1 MSELMEASAFD
12 RTRARSAG
20 PAPVPT
26 KLVGG
31 PLAVRPV
38 HSPTPGWAT
47 RYRWEAAAGDI
58 AAVLVAMAIA
68 ILIRFRDGMP
78 DLQVLWAMP
87 VLPVMWVLTLSLAG
101 AYSPRFIGLGSDE
114 FVRVGRAAASM
125 FAVISAV
132 AFVLNYEI
140 SRVFVLVA
148 LPLSLLGSLVFRR
161 LLRGRLARAR
171 VAGRS
176 LQPAIVVG
184 HGQQATHL
192 VRDLGGAPADTGFSV
207 VGVCGSGLP
216 AAVETERGQVPVLGA
231 ASDVVRLV
239 RSTGAEVV
247 VVCSDA
253 DLAGHALRRLSWALA
268 KEGAEL
274 FIAPG
279 IADVA
284 APRVAVRPLG
294 SFSLL
299 HVERPIV
306 GGAKLVMSR
315 AMDLLLGGMI
325 TFAALPILAT
335 VAMLVKLE
343 DGGPIFFRQK
353 RVGVDGHE
361 FEMLKFRSMVVDAEA
376 RLKELESTQS
386 NVVLFKH
393 KQDPRITRIGRFTRR
408 YSLDELPQL
417 FNVLRGEMSLVG
429 PRPPLPR
436 EVDQYEPDAIER
448 MRVRPGMTG
457 LWQVSGRSDLTWE
470 ESLRLDLWYV
480 DNWSPMLDIQILART
495 FSAVVAGRG
504 AY

>member
-1 MSELMEASAFD
+1 M
-12 RTRARSAG
+12 R
-20 PAPVPT
+20 PAH
-26 KLVGG
+26 
-31 PLAVRPV
+31 A
-38 HSPTPGWAT
+38 PTPAWAT
-47 RYRWEAAAGDI
+47 RYRTQAVAGDI
-58 AAVLVAMAIA
+58 TAVLVAMALA

-78 DLQVLWAMP
+78 DLQVLWALP
-87 VLPVMWVLTLSLAG
+87 VLPVMWVASLALAG

-114 FVRVGRAAASM
+114 FVRVGRAAATM

-132 AFVLNYEI
+132 AFILNYDI

-148 LPLSLLGSLVFRR
+148 LPLTLLGSLVFRR
-161 LLRGRLARAR
+161 VLRARLAHTRA
-171 VAGRS
+171 AGRD
-176 LQPAIVVG
+176 LQPTIVVG
-184 HGQQATHL
+184 HGQQATDL

-216 AAVETERGQVPVLGA
+216 ASVETDKGAVPVLGA
-231 ASDVVRLV
+231 AADVVRLV
-239 RSTGAEVV
+239 RTSGAEVV

-306 GGAKLVMSR
+306 GGAKLFISR
-315 AMDLLLGGMI
+315 AMDLFLGGLI
-325 TFAALPILAT
+325 TFAALPVLAA
-335 VAMLVKLE
+335 VALLVKLE
-343 DGGPIFFRQK
+343 DRGPIFFRQK

-361 FEMLKFRSMVVDAEA
+361 FEMLKFRSMVVDAED
-376 RLKELESTQS
+376 RLEELESTQS
-386 NVVLFKH
+386 NVLLFKH
-393 KQDPRITRIGRFTRR
+393 REDPRVTRIGRFIRR

-417 FNVLRGEMSLVG
+417 FNVLRGEMALVG
-429 PRPPLPR
+429 PRPPLR
-436 EVDQYEPDAIER
+436 SEVDQYEPDAIER

-457 LWQVSGRSDLTWE
+457 LWQVSGRSDLSWE